1 MENVKLVVEVT
12 KSGVAS
18 ELKEMSYNEFQEIT
32 KNSMSISNGWYE
44 NDEVSYIAI
53 MTNGKVNEELI
64 GFVTK
69 DTIEALVTKYGISEE
84 AIKEMVKWYC

>member
-12 KSGVAS
+12 KNNIS

-32 KNSMSISNGWYE
+32 KDSMSISNGWYE
-44 NDEVSYIAI
+44 NDDVSYIAI
-53 MTNGKVNEELI
+53 MTDGKVNEELI

-69 DTIEALVTKYGISEE
+69 DTIDALIKDYGVSKE
-84 AIKEMVKWYC
+84 AIDEMIKWYC